1 MLTTGTI
8 LEERYYIKELIG
20 QGGMSSVYLAQDYK
34 LDTLWAI
41 KEIYLDTDSGLDLMA
56 EPEIL
61 KRLKHPNLP
70 RIVDIIQTSECIYIV
85 EDYIEGTSLERLITP
100 EGCKEQDVIR
110 WAKQLCDILIYLHNQ
125 KPYPIIYRDMK
136 PSNII
141 IDPKGDAWL
150 VDFGIAREFSVEKS
164 NDTIHLGTRGYAAPE
179 QYEAQTDE
187 RTDIYSLGVTLY
199 HAVTGNSPKE
209 PPYEILPIR
218 EIDPRLS
225 EGLELIIKK
234 CVAKNP
240 KSRYQSARE
249 LLNEFNNIHKLNRE
263 YRLALLKK
271 RLLIGTCVM
280 ACFLIAYGIIVL
292 ENHKHA
298 QALAV
303 FNQYYSSGVQA
314 FEEGDFSA
322 AEQHFER
329 AGEINHNRDIY
340 IGLAKTYLKKNETQQ
355 AINYLLENAK
365 AGHIVSDWEVR
376 YLLGTAYFSQE
387 DYQQAIS
394 YLESALQNEENI
406 NMDTT
411 TIYRDLAVSYGK
423 VGDYAKAEAILNS
436 LSQEAGQE
444 NHITHYI
451 AGEIAMLKHSYD
463 VARDRLTIAVELD
476 PNNVRYLITLARL
489 YVDLNDQTVGF
500 TETCGNFQQ
509 ALSLLNDAQAIDN
522 HNILALNELG
532 KTYYDYG
539 IFLET
544 SGHAECRDMY
554 QQALVSFSRIVDMG
568 IDNTDMLLNQ
578 GILLDKLERSQD
590 ADEAYNRALAM
601 EPNHSRANLVYGL
614 FKLKQKD
621 YSTAYHYLNK
631 TVQVNQNEADVSTA
645 QVQINELRAKGWV
658 D

>member
-225 EGLELIIKK
+225 EGLELIIK
-234 CVAKNP
+234 CVAKT
-240 KSRYQSARE
+240 
-249 LLNEFNNIHKLNRE
+249 LNHV
-263 YRLALLKK
+263 
-271 RLLIGTCVM
+271 T
-280 ACFLIAYGIIVL
+280 
-292 ENHKHA
+292 
-298 QALAV
+298 
-303 FNQYYSSGVQA
+303 NQPV
-314 FEEGDFSA
+314 
-322 AEQHFER
+322 
-329 AGEINHNRDIY
+329 
-340 IGLAKTYLKKNETQQ
+340 
-355 AINYLLENAK
+355 NYLTN
-365 AGHIVSDWEVR
+365 
-376 YLLGTAYFSQE
+376 
-387 DYQQAIS
+387 
-394 YLESALQNEENI
+394 
-406 NMDTT
+406 
-411 TIYRDLAVSYGK
+411 
-423 VGDYAKAEAILNS
+423 
-436 LSQEAGQE
+436 
-444 NHITHYI
+444 
-451 AGEIAMLKHSYD
+451 
-463 VARDRLTIAVELD
+463 LTI
-476 PNNVRYLITLARL
+476 
-489 YVDLNDQTVGF
+489 
-500 TETCGNFQQ
+500 
-509 ALSLLNDAQAIDN
+509 S
-522 HNILALNELG
+522 
-532 KTYYDYG
+532 
-539 IFLET
+539 
-544 SGHAECRDMY
+544 
-554 QQALVSFSRIVDMG
+554 
-568 IDNTDMLLNQ
+568 
-578 GILLDKLERSQD
+578 
-590 ADEAYNRALAM
+590 
-601 EPNHSRANLVYGL
+601 
-614 FKLKQKD
+614 
-621 YSTAYHYLNK
+621 
-631 TVQVNQNEADVSTA
+631 
-645 QVQINELRAKGWV
+645 IN
-658 D
+658 